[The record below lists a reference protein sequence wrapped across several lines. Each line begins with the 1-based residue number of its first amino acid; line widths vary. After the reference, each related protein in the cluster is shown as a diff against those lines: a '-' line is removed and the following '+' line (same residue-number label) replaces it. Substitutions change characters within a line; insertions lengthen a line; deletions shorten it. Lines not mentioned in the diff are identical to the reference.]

1 MPGMSAPPGALRREH
16 LERIRIAALDAVEPA
31 RAVARFL
38 ARDGDVLRAGEARLP
53 LASRAS
59 VRLVAAGKAAT
70 AMTESAAPVLG
81 ERLER
86 GVLVTKR
93 GHLGGRSIPPAV
105 RRLEA
110 GHPVPDE
117 AGRAGVAAVEG
128 LLSDLREG
136 DVVLA
141 LLSGGASALLAD
153 PAEPLSLEDLGETTR
168 LLLRSGATIGE
179 LNAVRK
185 HLSRLKG
192 GQLAR
197 LAAPASVVA
206 LILSD
211 VVGDPLD
218 VIASGPTAPDPT
230 TFADAWS
237 VVARRGLAGALPEA
251 VGNRLRDGLE
261 GRVPET
267 PKPGD
272 PLFGRVHN
280 VVVGSNRLAAL
291 AAVEEARSLGYGAL
305 LLSTF
310 VEGEAREVARVVAAL
325 GRGVLAHGDPLAAPA
340 CLVLG
345 GETTVTVRG
354 SGHGGRNQEL
364 ALAAALALEGVDGV
378 SVMALAT
385 DGSDGPTDSS
395 GAVVDG
401 ATAGAI
407 RAAGLDPAAALAA
420 NDAYPA
426 LSAAGAQLRTGPTGT
441 NVNDLT
447 VVLVTH

>member
-1 MPGMSAPPGALRREH
+1 MTDPASALRRTH
-16 LERIRIAALDAVEPA
+16 LDAIRVAAVEAVEPG
-31 RAVARFL
+31 RAVTRFL
-38 ARDGDVLRAGEARLP
+38 SRDRDLLRAGDALVP
-53 LASRAS
+53 LAGGAS
-59 VRLVAAGKAAT
+59 VRLVAAGKAAAAMAEAT
-70 AMTESAAPVLG
+70 ATVLG

-86 GVLVTKR
+86 GVLVTKH
-93 GHLGGRSIPPAV
+93 GHLGGRALPPSIAV
-105 RRLEA
+105 FEA
-110 GHPVPDE
+110 GHPVPDD
-117 AGRAGVAAVEG
+117 AGREGVAAVEE
-128 LLSDLREG
+128 LLAGRRAG
-136 DVVLA
+136 DVVVV

-153 PAEPLSLEDLGETTR
+153 PAEPLSLADLQATTG
-168 LLLRSGATIGE
+168 LLLRSGAAIGE

-197 LAAPASVVA
+197 LGAPATVVA

-230 TFADAWS
+230 SFADAWD
-237 VVARRGLAGALPEA
+237 VVERRGLAGALPEA
-251 VGNRLRDGLE
+251 VRRRLRDGVE
-261 GRVPET
+261 GRLHDT

-272 PLFGRVHN
+272 PLFDRVRN
-280 VVVGSNRLAAL
+280 IVVGSNRLAAR
-291 AAVEEARSLGYGAL
+291 AAAAAARALGYETL

-310 VEGEAREVARVVAAL
+310 VEGEAREFARVAVAL
-325 GRGVLAHGDPLAAPA
+325 GRGVLAHGDPVAAPA

-354 SGHGGRNQEL
+354 NGRGGRNQEL
-364 ALAAALALEGVDGV
+364 ALAAALALEGLEGV

-395 GAVVDG
+395 GAVADG
-401 ATAGAI
+401 TTASAI
-407 RAAGLDPAAALAA
+407 RAAGIDPAAALLD

-426 LSAAGAQLRTGPTGT
+426 LDAAGAQLRTGPTGT

-447 VVLVTH
+447 VVLVRT

>member
-1 MPGMSAPPGALRREH
+1 MTRMTSHASVRRREH
-16 LERIRIAALDAVEPA
+16 LDRMRVAALAAVEPA

-38 ARDGDVLRAGEARLP
+38 SLDGGLLQAGLAAVP
-53 LASRAS
+53 LAAGAS
-59 VRLVAAGKAAT
+59 VRLVAAGKAAA
-70 AMTESAAPVLG
+70 AMTAAAAEVLSG
-81 ERLER
+81 RLER
-86 GVLVTKR
+86 GVLVTKY
-93 GHLGGRSIPPAV
+93 GHLEGHALPRTIEIF
-105 RRLEA
+105 EA
-110 GHPVPDE
+110 AHPVPDE
-117 AGRAGVAAVEG
+117 AGRAAVAAVEE
-128 LLSDLREG
+128 LLAGCREG
-136 DVVLA
+136 DVVVT

-153 PAEPLSLEDLGETTR
+153 PAEPITLSELQATTG
-168 LLLRSGATIGE
+168 LLLRSGASIVE

-197 LAAPASVVA
+197 LAAPATVVS

-230 TFADAWS
+230 TFAEAWN
-237 VVARRGLAGALPEA
+237 VVVSRGLVDALPPA
-251 VGNRLRDGLE
+251 VRAHLREGVAGRL
-261 GRVPET
+261 PET
-267 PKPGD
+267 PKPDD
-272 PLFGRVHN
+272 PLLGRVHN
-280 VVVGSNRLAAL
+280 ALVGSNRLAAL
-291 AAVEEARSLGYGAL
+291 AAVEEARALGYTAL

-325 GRGVLAHGDPLAAPA
+325 GRGVLAHGDPVPPPA
-340 CLVLG
+340 CLVFG

-354 SGHGGRNQEL
+354 DGRGGRNQEL
-364 ALAAALALEGVDGV
+364 ALAAAIALEGLDGV

-395 GAVVDG
+395 GGIVDG

-407 RAAGLDPAAALAA
+407 RAAGLEPAAALAA

-426 LSAAGAQLRTGPTGT
+426 LEAAGAQLRTGPTGT

-447 VVLVTH
+447 VVLVRP